1 MYVYVIRHGQSRA
14 NVGDP
19 ENHPFLPAVR
29 DYEEKDPSLT
39 DLGRKQ
45 ADLAGRRLSGIDF
58 DAILCGPLHR
68 HLETAYGVVRH
79 QKRNK
84 EIEILSD
91 LTETGDEGY
100 GGLPIEISQPLFPGM
115 KIIPCSDPSPTG
127 GPGVIPECDANPV
140 AFRLRGR
147 RLVNYIRERFSSDS
161 SILLVTSCNF
171 GGGILMP
178 ALLGLTD
185 RDIDTGKFFE
195 FNNTAISMVHVKDDG
210 RGTAAF
216 VNDVT
221 HLILPDSENIE
232 GYPFSYLG
240 YFAPG
245 GNN

>member
-84 EIEILSD
+84 EIEIL
-91 LTETGDEGY
+91 
-100 GGLPIEISQPLFPGM
+100 ISP
-115 KIIPCSDPSPTG
+115 
-127 GPGVIPECDANPV
+127 
-140 AFRLRGR
+140 R
-147 RLVNYIRERFSSDS
+147 
-161 SILLVTSCNF
+161 
-171 GGGILMP
+171 
-178 ALLGLTD
+178 
-185 RDIDTGKFFE
+185 
-195 FNNTAISMVHVKDDG
+195 
-210 RGTAAF
+210 RGTKATADF
-216 VNDVT
+216 PSKYRS
-221 HLILPDSENIE
+221 LFFP
-232 GYPFSYLG
+232 
-240 YFAPG
+240 A
-245 GNN
+245 

>member
-1 MYVYVIRHGQSRA
+1 MFVFVIRHGQSRG
-14 NVGDP
+14 NVKDR
-19 ENHPFLPAVR
+19 ENHPFLPEVR
-29 DYEEKDPSLT
+29 DYEDKDPSLT
-39 DLGRKQ
+39 ELGRKQ
-45 ADLAGRRLSGIDF
+45 ADLAGRRLSGIGF
-58 DAILCGPLHR
+58 DAILTGPLHR

-84 EIEILSD
+84 TVEIISD
-91 LTETGDEGY
+91 LTEAGDAGY
-100 GGLPIEISQPLFPGM
+100 GGIPMEIVQPLFPGM
-115 KIIPCSDPSPTG
+115 EIIPCPDPSPTG
-127 GPGVIPECDANPV
+127 GPGVIPECDDEPV

-147 RLVNYIRERFSSDS
+147 RLVNYIRERFSDDAN
-161 SILLVTSCNF
+161 ILLVTSCTF

-185 RDIDTGKFFE
+185 RDIDTGKFFV

-221 HLILPDSENIE
+221 HLILPESENIE
-232 GYPFSYLG
+232 DYPFPYIGYP
-240 YFAPG
+240 AAG